1 MRLQQF
7 HALKV
12 WHRQHGRHPVEK
24 NVWDVVLIIWLV
36 GWVGAPTAFM
46 IDSGWAEGACL
57 SVLFLPSIYVT
68 LRRWLHRA
76 KLVRCDWIGALRSD

>member
-1 MRLQQF
+1 M
-7 HALKV
+7 
-12 WHRQHGRHPVEK
+12 VEK
-24 NVWDVVLIIWLV
+24 NVWDGVLIMWLA

-57 SVLFLPSIYVT
+57 SVLFLPNLYVA
-68 LRRWLHRA
+68 LRRRLHRA

>member
-24 NVWDVVLIIWLV
+24 NVWDGVLIMWLA
-36 GWVGAPTAFM
+36 GWVGVPTAFM

-57 SVLFLPSIYVT
+57 SVLFLPNLYVA
-68 LRRWLHRA
+68 LRRRLHRA